1 MTRNLYQPRSYWA
14 LTHLLISGLNW
25 SWGPQTGELMCC
37 LLNLKSFFHSR
48 SCLHQAVTPA
58 TLLLLKSSQWPLLSA
73 AGPESSLNQSTSLG
87 TMILVHCGLFANVS
101 WSRASKLRSK
111 YESQRCCPL
120 APSSDL
126 VKNHMGSQMTRIQGD
141 VKDQGECALAN

>member
-14 LTHLLISGLNW
+14 PTHLLISGLNW
-25 SWGPQTGELMCC
+25 SWGTQTGELMCC
-37 LLNLKSFFHSR
+37 FLNLKSFFYSR

-58 TLLLLKSSQWPLLSA
+58 TLLLKSSQWLLLLA
-73 AGPESSLNQSTSLG
+73 TGPESSLNQSTSLG
-87 TMILVHCGLFANVS
+87 TMILVHRGLFANVS

-111 YESQRCCPL
+111 YESQQCCPL
-120 APSSDL
+120 APSSNL
-126 VKNHMGSQMTRIQGD
+126 VKNHMGSQITRIQGD